1 MNSAA
6 FARVAMRMR
15 CAAAMLALA
24 LAGTAS
30 AAPTWIDTPAWPA
43 KASSAGLT
51 WLVSSVVVVGSD
63 DMPRQAVEL
72 VVEIGGIERHVKL
85 RSQFGQMVPSYQSV
99 CRGAAFPLKHGE
111 LAQINFEEGGFG
123 GFLVRRAGDDALEVV
138 EWTQEDGACEA
149 HGKMTACPRKDKVVA
164 SMHVPAG
171 VAVRERV
178 FDVDAHGA
186 RTAFSCK

>member
-1 MNSAA
+1 M
-6 FARVAMRMR
+6 RVAI
-15 CAAAMLALA
+15 LLV

-43 KASSAGLT
+43 QATAANLT

-72 VVEIGGIERHVKL
+72 VVGIGGIERHVKL
-85 RSQFGQMVPSYQSV
+85 RSQFGQMVPSYQSM
-99 CRGAAFPLKHGE
+99 CGGTAFPLKHGE

-123 GFLVRRAGDDALEVV
+123 GFLVRRAGDDVLEVV
-138 EWTQEDGACEA
+138 EWSQEDGACEI
-149 HGKMTACPRKDKVVA
+149 HGKMTACPRKDKLVA

-171 VAVRERV
+171 IAVHEHL
-178 FDVDAHGA
+178 FDVDAHGT
-186 RTAFSCK
+186 RTAFSCKS